1 MNRVVTFFKDVR
13 IELSRV
19 TWPTRDE
26 LMQSTWIV
34 MATTAIL
41 SVFVGVVNLIISRGL
56 GWILMG
62 IN

>member
-1 MNRVVTFFKDVR
+1 MNKIVTFFKDVR
-13 IELSRV
+13 TELSRV

-56 GWILMG
+56 GWILTG